1 MIHCVVVAGQFLS
14 QEDIRMS
21 QYKHRMTLA
30 VPAAFIPQA
39 NQLALIAGESPDDVN
54 TFTSADYEDTAGN
67 KYAVCSAVIK
77 PIVLTLF
84 GASIVDSP
92 LQAEGADVSQAQ
104 QAMDVTVMYE
114 QDMKATPDKI
124 VIAIDIDPMAVFES
138 LGLTLVID
146 GLSGI
151 DQ

>member
-1 MIHCVVVAGQFLS
+1 
-14 QEDIRMS
+14 
-21 QYKHRMTLA
+21 MTLV

-54 TFTSADYEDTAGN
+54 TFTSPDYQDATGN
-67 KYAVCSAVIK
+67 LYAVCSAVIK
-77 PIVLTLF
+77 PIVLSMF
-84 GASIVDSP
+84 GRPVSESP
-92 LQAEGADVSQAQ
+92 LTAEGADIDQAQ
-104 QAMDVTVMYE
+104 QAMDVAVMYE
-114 QDMKATPDKI
+114 QDMQATPDKI

-138 LGLTLVID
+138 LGLTLVVD